1 MGKWVLLMVTLGLAA
16 AAGWKEYP
24 SLVRYLR
31 IRAM

>member
-1 MGKWVLLMVTLGLAA
+1 MGKWMVLLVTLGLAGA
-16 AAGWKEYP
+16 AAWKEYP